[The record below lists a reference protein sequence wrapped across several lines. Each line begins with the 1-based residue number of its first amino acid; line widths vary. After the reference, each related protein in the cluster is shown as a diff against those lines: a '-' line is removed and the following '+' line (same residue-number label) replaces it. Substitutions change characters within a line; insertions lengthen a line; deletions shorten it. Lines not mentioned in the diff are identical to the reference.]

1 MKTLGMFA
9 KQPVAGRV
17 KTRLAAD
24 WGDTRAAALYE
35 CFVRDL
41 LGRFSSTGDRR
52 VVGFAPD
59 SDEAREWFGS
69 AADILLPVGNRINA
83 VTTNVADN
91 WQLWPQP
98 DVDLGGRIVAFFD
111 TWCCSDDDRTIL
123 IGSDSPSIPAS
134 YLDDAWSLL
143 DSHDCVI
150 GPAADGGY
158 WLIGLRGPARRGSAL
173 FDSIEWSSPG
183 VFGQTVERL
192 REINLQFGLLPV
204 WYDVDT
210 LAAVTTLHGHLR
222 GLALAGQSVD
232 LPHTTRCLED
242 QFRSE
247 SP

>member
-24 WGDTRAAALYE
+24 WDDTRAAALYE

-41 LGRFSSTGDRR
+41 LDRFGSMGDRR

-59 SDEAREWFGS
+59 NDQAREWFGT
-69 AADILLPVGNRINA
+69 AADNSLLIANRANTENA
-83 VTTNVADN
+83 TNN
-91 WQLWPQP
+91 WQFWPQP
-98 DVDLGGRIVAFFD
+98 ETDLGGRMAAFFSA
-111 TWCCSDDDRTIL
+111 WCCSDDDRTIL
-123 IGSDSPSIPAS
+123 IGSDSPSIPVS

-158 WLIGLRGPARRGSAL
+158 WLIGFRGPAGRGSTL
-173 FDSIEWSSPG
+173 FDAIEWSSSA
-183 VFGQTVERL
+183 VFGQTVERI
-192 REINLQFGLLPV
+192 REMNLNFGLLPV
-204 WYDVDT
+204 WYDVDS

-222 GLALAGQSVD
+222 GLALVGQSVD
-232 LPHTTRCLED
+232 LPRTTRFLED
-242 QFRSE
+242 QLCNE
-247 SP
+247 

>member
-1 MKTLGMFA
+1 MFA

-24 WGDTRAAALYE
+24 WGDTQAAALYE

-41 LGRFSSTGDRR
+41 LNRFRSMGDCR

-59 SDEAREWFGS
+59 NAEARQWFVS
-69 AADILLPVGNRINA
+69 AIEDSAPITNRINA
-83 VTTNVADN
+83 VTTNVTN
-91 WQLWPQP
+91 WQTWAQP
-98 DVDLGGRIVAFFD
+98 EANLGGRITACFD
-111 TWCCSDDDRTIL
+111 DWCCSDDDRTIL

-158 WLIGLRGPARRGSAL
+158 WLIGLRGSAGHGTTL
-173 FDSIEWSSPG
+173 FDEIEWSSSH
-183 VFGQTVERL
+183 VFGQTVERV
-192 REINLQFGLLPV
+192 REKDLNLSLLPV
-204 WYDVDT
+204 WYDVDS

-222 GLALAGQSVD
+222 GLALADRTVD
-232 LPHTTRCLED
+232 LPHTSRCLEN
-242 QFRSE
+242 QFPNE
-247 SP
+247 